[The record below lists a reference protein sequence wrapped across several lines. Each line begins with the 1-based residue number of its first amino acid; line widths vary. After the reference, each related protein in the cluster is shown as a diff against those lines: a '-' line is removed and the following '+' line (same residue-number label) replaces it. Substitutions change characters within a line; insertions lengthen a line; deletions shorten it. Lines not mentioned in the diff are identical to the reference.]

1 MANWVRVA
9 KVGDLEPGQGKTV
22 EIRRTAI
29 ALFNV
34 DGTFYAI
41 GNACRHQ
48 GGPLAEG
55 KLVGTAVICPWH
67 EWRFDVTSGA
77 FLRNPD
83 IGVPRYN
90 LEIRGDDICIEM
102 P

>member
-1 MANWVRVA
+1 MGEWRYAA

-22 EIRRTAI
+22 EIRKTEI

-34 DGTFYAI
+34 EGSYYAI
-41 GNACRHQ
+41 GNACRHR

-55 KLVGTAVICPWH
+55 TVEGKVVTCPWH
-67 EWRFDVTSGA
+67 EWRFDLTTGA
-77 FLRNPD
+77 FLRNPEL
-83 IGVPRYN
+83 GVPRYN
-90 LEIRGDDICIEM
+90 VELRGDEIYIDL